1 MPRCRMSRE
10 TIEVVSGGYGRKY
23 THRTVEVEYVKTDHW
38 DGESAAYNVVI
49 DGKVVGKIER
59 AMTNTDRHY
68 GMIRVPGKGRP
79 AWSWRRA
86 KKSRRKDV
94 RDENYPG
101 SYASTRAQAVAE
113 ILGGVSGE
121 RTRK

>member
-1 MPRCRMSRE
+1 MSRE
-10 TIEVVSGGYGRKY
+10 TVEITEGGIGRGY
-23 THRTVEVEYVKTDHW
+23 TWRTVEVEYVKTSHW
-38 DGESAAYNVVI
+38 DDESAAYNVVI

-59 AMTNTDRHY
+59 ATESTDRHY

-79 AWSWRRA
+79 AWSWKRA

-113 ILGGVSGE
+113 LLGGSRGE